1 MTTAAEIGLRAARIV
16 TDVMDGTAT
25 TGSTNSLTD
34 TVNLIQPNAH
44 WDRGTLFILSG
55 THSGKVM
62 KVNGYVSNR
71 LSFDPL
77 ASVLCVH
84 QVETA
89 TVVGTVTGDGNA
101 TVIITAAGMNNSPKT
116 LSVAVINLDT
126 ASAVGGKIRTAM
138 NAESDITNY
147 FTVGGSGATITLTP
161 KIAVA
166 NDTTLNICIDNGTCT
181 GLTAAPTSANTTA
194 GVAGPR
200 YAVIRGVYPWTQVL
214 SAIQEALDM
223 THVTG
228 VDSTLLGDGE
238 TINFTLPAGVYN
250 LKIIRFT
257 RDTTSW
263 LVSNHWREFGGQ
275 LRFDPYYAPVDGD
288 TIDIVYRKPHD
299 AITAYSTTIN
309 AEIDTDWLTYKTAE
323 NLLWWALGNYGSSA
337 EYRIEERMNRVMAA
351 LKGKAARRDGPDI
364 VLKTSGVYI

>member
-25 TGSTNSLTD
+25 TGTSTSLTD
-34 TVNLIQPNAH
+34 TVNLVQPNAH
-44 WDRGTLFILSG
+44 WDIGTLFILSG
-55 THSGKVM
+55 THAGKAVM
-62 KVNGYVSNR
+62 IKGHVGNR
-71 LSFDPL
+71 LSFDTL
-77 ASVLCVH
+77 GSVLCVH

-101 TVIITAAGMNNSPKT
+101 TVIVTAAGMNNSPKT
-116 LSVAVINLDT
+116 LSVAVLNLDD
-126 ASAVGGKIRTAM
+126 ASAVGGKIRAAM
-138 NAESDITNY
+138 NADSDITNY

-166 NDTTLNICIDNGTCT
+166 NDTTLNISIDNGTCT

-200 YAVIRGVYPWTQVL
+200 YAVMRGVYPWAQVM
-214 SAIQEALDM
+214 SAMQQALDM

-228 VDSTLLGDGE
+228 IDSTLLGDGE
-238 TINFTLPAGVYN
+238 TIDFDLPAGVYN
-250 LKIIRFT
+250 LKGVTFT
-257 RDTTSW
+257 RDAYTR
-263 LVSNHWREFGGQ
+263 LASNHWKEFNGQ

-288 TIDIVYRKPHD
+288 TINIIYRKPHD
-299 AITAYSTTIN
+299 AITSYSTTIN
-309 AEIDTDWLTYKTAE
+309 TEIDQDWLTYKTAE
-323 NLLWWALGNYGSSA
+323 NLLWWALGVYSSSA
-337 EYRIEERMNRVMAA
+337 EHKIEERMNRVMAA
-351 LKGKAARRDGPDI
+351 LKGRTARRDGPDI